1 MAKHFDFSEYP
12 VWHENYSIVNKK
24 VPQKMKDEMQGT
36 PMEYF
41 VGLRSKMY
49 YCVTPNLYD
58 IQDKEEP
65 KNFDKQALKGV
76 HKFEINRTKFDNYMR
91 CLFSE
96 KYDDVVQKYNV
107 TTLDSS
113 KHVVTLNNSNKIKL
127 SPYEDKRYYYNRCHS
142 VAHGNYKL
150 KL

>member
-1 MAKHFDFSEYP
+1 
-12 VWHENYSIVNKK
+12 
-24 VPQKMKDEMQGT
+24 
-36 PMEYF
+36 
-41 VGLRSKMY
+41 
-49 YCVTPNLYD
+49 
-58 IQDKEEP
+58 
-65 KNFDKQALKGV
+65 
-76 HKFEINRTKFDNYMR
+76 MR